1 MVWLGFVTL
10 ITIYWCLFISATS
23 GRWGWLMICI
33 WLMPI
38 FAMTITYQSG
48 MEINGLMVLICI
60 VMLLVCRRGLL
71 DVKMW
76 NTKLRKRH
84 SVIFA
89 TLYVVLFAM
98 FLYSFAEAQIQG
110 YMLNI
115 QGWKSEHGNI
125 WTMILT
131 LIPMLILNWVFTQM
145 VFTTIDRLYC
155 KKKDLTLLSCQ
166 FYIASESGVERGFVK
181 GYFLEGIQNG
191 VTYHF
196 RMTRRTFHMLQKES
210 VLKLQ
215 TKIGIFGGQYVTEL
229 DTAQYLKRIRRMDRR
244 DAKLGIIGCILAAAF
259 GIWLFWFQI

>member
-1 MVWLGFVTL
+1 MAWLGFVTL
-10 ITIYWCLFISATS
+10 ITIYWCLFLSVTS

-84 SVIFA
+84 SIIFA

-115 QGWKSEHGNI
+115 QGWKSDHGSV
-125 WTMILT
+125 WSMLLT
-131 LIPMLILNWVFTQM
+131 LVPMLVLNWVFTQM
-145 VFTTIDRLYC
+145 VFTTIDRLYY
-155 KKKDLTLLSCQ
+155 KKKDLTLLACQ
-166 FYIASESGVERGFVK
+166 FYIASESGVERGLVK

-196 RMTRRTFHMLQKES
+196 RMTRRTFHMLQKEP

-215 TKIGIFGGQYVTEL
+215 TKIGLFGGQYVTEL
-229 DTAQYLKRIRRMDRR
+229 DTSQYLKRIRRMDRR
-244 DAKLGIIGCILAAAF
+244 DTKLGILGCILVAAF